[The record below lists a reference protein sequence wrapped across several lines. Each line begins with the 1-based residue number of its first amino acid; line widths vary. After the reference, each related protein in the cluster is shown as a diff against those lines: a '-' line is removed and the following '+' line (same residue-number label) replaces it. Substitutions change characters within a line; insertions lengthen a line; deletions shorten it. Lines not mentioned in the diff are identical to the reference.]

1 MKGKFIVNEDLK
13 QEVLDN
19 GVVRTIKGYIDDL
32 MVVNLKWQKGME
44 GAVHVHP
51 HRQCMYVIKGSFEAN
66 INGEKQVLG
75 AGECMYVEADVPHGL
90 VALEDDGEI
99 LDIFTPMRED
109 FVK

>member
-1 MKGKFIVNEDLK
+1 MKGKFIVNENLK
-13 QEVLDN
+13 SEVLDN

-32 MVVNLKWQKGME
+32 MVVNLKWKKGME
-44 GAVHVHP
+44 GAVHTHP

-66 INGEKQVLG
+66 IDGEKQVLD

-90 VALEDDGEI
+90 IALDDGEI

-109 FVK
+109 FVE

>member
-1 MKGKFIVNEDLK
+1 MKGKFILNENLK

-32 MVVNLKWQKGME
+32 MVVNLKWQKGMA
-44 GAVHVHP
+44 GAVHTHP
-51 HRQCMYVIKGSFEAN
+51 HRQCMYVIKGSFEAD
-66 INGEKQVLG
+66 IDGEKQVLG